1 MRSVFFTILLL
12 LSFKA
17 NAQYNISY
25 YAYGSPLDFLGSFNA
40 KPLNIYPTSGS
51 NFFFYMRDS
60 IHGVELWKGDGV
72 TAPTMVA
79 DLNPTKDILEW
90 NLKTEVGA
98 MCSINGVLYFSV
110 TDAAHGAELWK
121 YDGTNPPSLVADVVP
136 GIAGSAPCYM
146 QTMGG
151 KLYFGA
157 FKDSVDAVTYPS
169 SRNMFVY
176 NPATNTVSPVIARSN
191 QIKLRYR
198 MYVEGTK
205 FIYVSGNTS
214 DSLRIYSYEPSTGT
228 EALYIT
234 PMAGQTILPRNL
246 YKWNGKYYFTAT
258 DATYGYEL
266 YEAPASGG
274 NAVRITDI
282 NPGTGS
288 SIDPTCNAYGEPRY
302 VGFGNYL
309 YFFAQ
314 PSTSSPEAYKY
325 DPATGNVSLQNY
337 NVGIGYYGGIAYNN
351 KLLFGGMQPNTR
363 TATYNVAEP
372 CVFNGVD
379 SPKVIRNLST
389 SQNGTYPLGWVM
401 SADSTKIL
409 FAAGGD
415 DYANNPKKI
424 FTLTDSTFVKD
435 TSTGTSVQTVRQVVE
450 AKAYPNPVKEVLNIE
465 VKVPQSMA
473 LQVQLVDN
481 AGRVLYNNNLKKY
494 NRGIVTINVNM
505 VGYAAGIYYYRITDE
520 TGKTVSM
527 GRVLH

>member
-1 MRSVFFTILLL
+1 MRNLLLATLLL
-12 LSFKA
+12 LSFSSK
-17 NAQYNISY
+17 AQYAMSL
-25 YAYGSPLDFLGSFNA
+25 YAYGDPLDFFGSFNA
-40 KPLNIYPTSGS
+40 KPLNIYPATGS
-51 NFFFYMRDS
+51 NFYFYMRDS
-60 IHGVELWKGDGV
+60 THGVELWKGDGV

-90 NLKTEVGA
+90 VVKTEVGA

-146 QTMGG
+146 ETMGG

-169 SRNMFVY
+169 SRHMFVY

-191 QIKLRYR
+191 QIRMRFK

-205 FIYVSGNTS
+205 LIYVSSNTS
-214 DSLRIYSYEPSTGT
+214 DSFRIYGYEPSTGT

-234 PMAGQTILPRNL
+234 PLPGKSVLPRNL

-258 DATYGYEL
+258 DVDHGYEL

-274 NAVRITDI
+274 TAVRITDI
-282 NPGTGS
+282 WPGSGS
-288 SIDPTCNAYGEPRY
+288 SIEVYSNSYGEPRY

-309 YFFAQ
+309 YFFAK
-314 PSTSSPEAYKY
+314 PSISSYEAYKY

-337 NVGIGYYGGIAYNN
+337 NVGIGNYGGIVYNN
-351 KLLFGGMQPNTR
+351 KLLFCGSQPTTR

-379 SPKVIRNLST
+379 SPKVIRNLSI
-389 SQNGTYPLGWVM
+389 SQNGTYPIGWVM
-401 SADSTKIL
+401 AADSTKIL

-415 DYANNPKKI
+415 DYSNNPKKI

-435 TSTGTSVQTVRQVVE
+435 TSTGTSVPTTRQVVE
-450 AKAYPNPVKEVLNIE
+450 AKAYPNPAKDLLNIE
-465 VKVPQSMA
+465 VKVPQAMA

-481 AGRVLYNNNLKKY
+481 TGKVLYNNNLKKY
-494 NRGIVTINVNM
+494 NSGIATINVNM
-505 VGYAAGIYYYRITDE
+505 AGYAAGIYYYRITDE